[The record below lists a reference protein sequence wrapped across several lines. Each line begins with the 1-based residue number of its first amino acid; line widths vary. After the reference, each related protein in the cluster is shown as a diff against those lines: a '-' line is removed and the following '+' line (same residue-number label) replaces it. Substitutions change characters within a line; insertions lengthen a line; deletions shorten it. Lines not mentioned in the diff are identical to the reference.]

1 MRDKI
6 YTDYDEYEK
15 IYSEAQHLFC
25 NYLNKQLGIN
35 VKPSDFGDHWY
46 KMDNVI
52 SYDLTF
58 EKDGEEG

>member
-6 YTDYDEYEK
+6 YIDYDEYEK

-58 EKDGEEG
+58 EKE